1 MTEGFR
7 FYDLRAGLGSRD
19 IDLLFPGWSPGDER
33 VLAVSPHDDDALL
46 GAGYALVAAQENGG
60 VAHVAICC
68 DGSAGYSRVQ
78 DRDTIVE
85 RRRRESMAAYGAMG
99 IPAERVHYLGFPDFS
114 LIGHLGWKLAT
125 GQLGTLQPFITLL
138 RRIGVTRLLIPNGYR
153 EHLDH
158 TAAYDLGRY
167 DGPQAG
173 DAVGADWGKPSVIRS
188 TLQYA
193 VWADL
198 SPEDALVHGAPTE
211 IRANRALVA
220 PYALEHQIAEALA
233 AWESQQQI
241 IARLLEQR
249 RERDCGMGLMELYV
263 ALDPRPKLDY
273 APYVRLLNSLPP
285 VD

>member
-1 MTEGFR
+1 MTKGFR
-7 FYDLRAGLGSRD
+7 FYDLRAGRGSRD

-33 VLAVSPHDDDALL
+33 VLVLSPHDDDALL
-46 GAGYALVAAQENGG
+46 GAGYALAAAQESGG

-68 DGSAGYSRVQ
+68 DGSAGYSRIE
-78 DRDTIVE
+78 DRDTIVGT
-85 RRRRESMAAYGAMG
+85 RQRETLAAHAVIG
-99 IPAERVHYLGFPDFS
+99 IAAERVHYMGFPDFS
-114 LIGHLGWKLAT
+114 LVGHLGWKLAT
-125 GQLGTLQPFITLL
+125 GQLGTLQPFVTLL
-138 RRIGVTRLLIPNGYR
+138 RRIGATRLLIPNGYR

-173 DAVGADWGKPSVIRS
+173 DAVGVDWGAPSAIRS
-188 TLQYA
+188 TLQYS

-198 SPEDALVHGAPTE
+198 SPEDALIHGAPTE

-220 PYALEHQIAEALA
+220 PYALERQIAKALA

-241 IARLLEQR
+241 IGGLLEQR
-249 RERDCGMGLMELYV
+249 RERDCGTGLMELYV

-273 APYVRLLNSLPP
+273 APYAALLKRLP
-285 VD
+285 VED

>member
-7 FYDLRAGLGSRD
+7 FYDLRAGRGSRD
-19 IDLLFPGWSPGDER
+19 IDLLFPGWSPGDEC
-33 VLAVSPHDDDALL
+33 VLVLSPHDDDALL
-46 GAGYALVAAQENGG
+46 GAGYALAAAQESGG

-68 DGSAGYSRVQ
+68 DGSAGYSRIE
-78 DRDTIVE
+78 DRDTIVGT
-85 RRRRESMAAYGAMG
+85 RQRETLAAHAVIG
-99 IPAERVHYLGFPDFS
+99 IAAERVHYMGFPDFS
-114 LIGHLGWKLAT
+114 LVGHLGWKLAT
-125 GQLGTLQPFITLL
+125 GQLGTLQPFVTLL
-138 RRIGVTRLLIPNGYR
+138 RRIGATRLLIPNGYR

-173 DAVGADWGKPSVIRS
+173 DAVGVDWGAPSAIRS
-188 TLQYA
+188 TLQYS

-198 SPEDALVHGAPTE
+198 SPEDALIHGAPTE

-220 PYALEHQIAEALA
+220 PYALERQIAKALA

-241 IARLLEQR
+241 IGGLLEQR
-249 RERDCGMGLMELYV
+249 RERDCGTGLMELYV

-273 APYVRLLNSLPP
+273 APYAALLKRLP
-285 VD
+285 VED

>member
-19 IDLLFPGWSPGDER
+19 IDIIFPGWLPGNER

-68 DGSAGYSRVQ
+68 DGSAGYSRIQ

-114 LIGHLGWKLAT
+114 LIGHLGRKLAT

-241 IARLLEQR
+241 IAGLLEQR

>member
-19 IDLLFPGWSPGDER
+19 IDIIFPGWSPGDER

-78 DRDTIVE
+78 DRNTIVE

-125 GQLGTLQPFITLL
+125 GHLGTLQPFITLL
-138 RRIGVTRLLIPNGYR
+138 RRIGATRLLIPNGYR

-263 ALDPRPKLDY
+263 VLDPRPKLDY

>member
-1 MTEGFR
+1 VTEGFR

-19 IDLLFPGWSPGDER
+19 IDIIFPGWSPGDER

-78 DRDTIVE
+78 DRNTIVE

-125 GQLGTLQPFITLL
+125 GHLGTLQPFITLL
-138 RRIGVTRLLIPNGYR
+138 RRIGATRLLIPNGYR

-263 ALDPRPKLDY
+263 VLDPRPKLDY